1 MEDVCV
7 LQLDAR
13 PPGGPECRL
22 AFFGVFDGHGGVAC
36 ATAASQQLHSRVLE
50 AGLLGKGLLA
60 GGKTDAKACK
70 AAVAEGFKTTDAAL
84 LKECAAKGWQDGA
97 CAVAVWVLQELVLVA
112 NVGDA
117 KCILARLPEQ
127 PASSAADAQ
136 APKPKAIVL
145 TKEHTALIERQ
156 RIEKAGGTVVNGRL
170 AGRIQISR
178 SFGDA
183 AFKRLGCSA
192 APDVTA
198 FPLTRRDRFML
209 LGCDGFWGPPPL
221 PPPPPNPSQDTAAA
235 AATAL
240 TRPTGQG

>member
-1 MEDVCV
+1 MF
-7 LQLDAR
+7 QLA
-13 PPGGPECRL
+13 L
-22 AFFGVFDGHGGVAC
+22 Y
-36 ATAASQQLHSRVLE
+36 SQ
-50 AGLLGKGLLA
+50 
-60 GGKTDAKACK
+60 
-70 AAVAEGFKTTDAAL
+70 GFKTTDAAL

-209 LGCDGFWGPPPL
+209 LGCDGFWGVYGA
-221 PPPPPNPSQDTAAA
+221 QEAVDAAA
-235 AATAL
+235 ALLAEGAAPKAVTNRLLYVAVREKKCKDNCSVL
-240 TRPTGQG
+240 LVQFA